1 MKILLDENLPTKLKY
16 NFSDKFEIHTVKDMG
31 WVGKKNGEL
40 LGQATFNEFDIFL
53 TLDKNL
59 KHQQSIYKF
68 DLKFIVLLSID
79 NKHQTLQPYIEK
91 VKDLL
96 NNLPIPKISEI
107 SLSQLSYPLI
117 KELMKVRLYFI
128 WLISSPRQPTLLIYS
143 GVPNLHTRL

>member
-16 NFSDKFEIHTVKDMG
+16 NFGNDFEIYSVKDMG
-31 WVGKKNGEL
+31 WLGKKNGEL
-40 LGQATFNEFDIFL
+40 LGLATFNGFDIFL

-59 KHQQSIYKF
+59 KHQQSIHKF

-79 NKHQTLQPYIEK
+79 NKHQTLQPYVEK

-107 SLSQLSYPLI
+107 SLS
-117 KELMKVRLYFI
+117 
-128 WLISSPRQPTLLIYS
+128 
-143 GVPNLHTRL
+143 